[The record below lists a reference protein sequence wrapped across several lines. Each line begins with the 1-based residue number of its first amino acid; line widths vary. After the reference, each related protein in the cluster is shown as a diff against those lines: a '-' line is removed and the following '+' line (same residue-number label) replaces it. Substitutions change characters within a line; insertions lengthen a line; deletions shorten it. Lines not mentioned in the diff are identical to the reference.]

1 MPPLPIPVRPETPS
15 APTGSSANQHGSGA
29 TDLERRGRWW
39 LLASFLACPCHL
51 PITLAVL
58 GTVLGGTAAGVVLRE
73 HTMMAGLLIA
83 AVWLAGTAR
92 GLLLVRRAEREG
104 LACRL

>member
-1 MPPLPIPVRPETPS
+1 MPIPPTRLDSETFPVPAGGS
-15 APTGSSANQHGSGA
+15 AGQRRGAA

-58 GTVLGGTAAGVVLRE
+58 GTVLGGTAAGVALRE
-73 HTMMAGLLIA
+73 HTVLAGVLIA
-83 AVWLAGTAR
+83 AVWIAGTGR

-104 LACRL
+104 FACQL

>member
-1 MPPLPIPVRPETPS
+1 MPLLSTHLQPAAHP
-15 APTGSSANQHGSGA
+15 APAEGSGRPRRA
-29 TDLERRGRWW
+29 ATTDLERRGRWW

-58 GTVLGGTAAGVVLRE
+58 GTVLGGTAAGVALRE
-73 HTMMAGLLIA
+73 HTLIAGLLIA
-83 AVWLAGTAR
+83 AVWIAGTGR

-104 LACRL
+104 FACRL

>member
-1 MPPLPIPVRPETPS
+1 MPLLHTSVPPETHP
-15 APTGSSANQHGSGA
+15 AVTGTTAGQRGGAA

-39 LLASFLACPCHL
+39 LVASFLACPCHL

-58 GTVLGGTAAGVVLRE
+58 GTVLGGTAAGVALRE
-73 HTMMAGLLIA
+73 HTLIAGLLIA
-83 AVWLAGTAR
+83 AVWIAGTAR

-104 LACRL
+104 FACRL

>member
-1 MPPLPIPVRPETPS
+1 MPLRTTRSQPETHP
-15 APTGSSANQHGSGA
+15 ATAGGSDSQRGA
-29 TDLERRGRWW
+29 GGADLERRGRWW

-58 GTVLGGTAAGVVLRE
+58 GTVLGGTAAGVALRE
-73 HTMMAGLLIA
+73 HTVTAGLLIA
-83 AVWLAGTAR
+83 VVWIAGTAR

-104 LACRL
+104 FACRL

>member
-1 MPPLPIPVRPETPS
+1 MPLPTPVHPETPS
-15 APTGSSANQHGSGA
+15 APAGDDAGQRRGAA

-58 GTVLGGTAAGVVLRE
+58 GTVLGGTAAGVALRQ
-73 HTMMAGLLIA
+73 HTVVAGVLIA
-83 AVWLAGTAR
+83 AVWIAGTGR

-104 LACRL
+104 FACPV

>member
-1 MPPLPIPVRPETPS
+1 MPPLATRLESETRPAPAGPS
-15 APTGSSANQHGSGA
+15 PRGRRART

-39 LLASFLACPCHL
+39 LVASFLACPCHL

-58 GTVLGGTAAGVVLRE
+58 GAVLGGTAVGVALRE
-73 HTMMAGLLIA
+73 HTLVAGVLIA
-83 AVWLAGTAR
+83 AVWVAGTGR

-104 LACRL
+104 YACRR

>member
-1 MPPLPIPVRPETPS
+1 MPHLETPVAVETRPAEDAS
-15 APTGSSANQHGSGA
+15 TVRQRRGGA

-58 GTVLGGTAAGVVLRE
+58 GTVLGGTAAGVALRE
-73 HTMMAGLLIA
+73 HTVVAGLLIA

-92 GLLLVRRAEREG
+92 GLLLVRRAERDG
-104 LACRL
+104 FACRL

>member
-1 MPPLPIPVRPETPS
+1 MPRLLTQLRPETHPAPAGNS
-15 APTGSSANQHGSGA
+15 ATPHQGA
-29 TDLERRGRWW
+29 TTDLERRGRWW

-58 GTVLGGTAAGVVLRE
+58 GTVLGGTAAGVALRE
-73 HTMMAGLLIA
+73 HTVIAGLLIA
-83 AVWLAGTAR
+83 AVWIAGTGR

-104 LACRL
+104 FACRL

>member
-1 MPPLPIPVRPETPS
+1 MPPPPPTLIRPETPS
-15 APTGSSANQHGSGA
+15 ASSETTGPLRPIA

-58 GTVLGGTAAGVVLRE
+58 GTVLGGTAAGVALRQ
-73 HTMMAGLLIA
+73 HTVIAGLVIA

-104 LACRL
+104 FACRI